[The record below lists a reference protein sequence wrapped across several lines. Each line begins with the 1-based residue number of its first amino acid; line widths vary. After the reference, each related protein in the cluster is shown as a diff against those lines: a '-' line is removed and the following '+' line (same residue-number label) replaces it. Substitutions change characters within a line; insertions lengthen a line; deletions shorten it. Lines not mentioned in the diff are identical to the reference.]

1 MLVGKREVW
10 IVVSAAIFSIL
21 TLTFTLTFTLTH
33 GMEREEKR
41 RDEEEKEYEAINEL
55 VWLLEVPQLS
65 GKGMDTDDS
74 VGNGL

>member
-1 MLVGKREVW
+1 
-10 IVVSAAIFSIL
+10 
-21 TLTFTLTFTLTH
+21 
-33 GMEREEKR
+33 MEREEKR